1 MGQNDPESSF
11 EDLDARLKSARQRM
25 EPSSRSSA
33 DAKPL
38 GVAMR
43 ISVELVAG
51 LVVGGAIGY
60 FLDRWLGTLPW
71 LTIVFFFIGAAAG
84 IRNVMR
90 AAEEMN
96 RQAEWDEQDGGQ
108 KPAGQDETK
117 TSRTQD
123 GPEQEGRE

>member
-1 MGQNDPESSF
+1 MGQNDPDSSF

-25 EPSSRSSA
+25 EPRSRGSA
-33 DAKPL
+33 DTKPL

-43 ISVELVAG
+43 VSVELVAG

-96 RQAEWDEQDGGQ
+96 RQAEWDEQDGDQGST
-108 KPAGQDETK
+108 GQDET
-117 TSRTQD
+117 TTNRTHD
-123 GPEQEGRE
+123 GPAQEG